1 MNTATADSGVLSL
14 EDRFKL
20 DEIARELD
28 DPFVPA
34 ERMHKMIDEVTVIA
48 SRYQCDWRMA
58 ED

>member
-1 MNTATADSGVLSL
+1 MNTATADSGVLSI

-28 DPFVPA
+28 DSSVPA
-34 ERMHKMIDEVTVIA
+34 ERMHEMIAEVTAIA